1 MQTWPKEDAIQLT
14 GYTPLYSSPL
24 WFYSGPYT
32 DNNNNNEGSSIK
44 LNCQHFVTGM
54 HHHRPKGTR
63 KGSESGFNGHGH
75 RWWWTNG
82 SVQCCWVG
90 GCASG
95 EFGKCINFEWLQL
108 SSGGGGLDGPED
120 MQSSPRKRG
129 SFDKLQFGHQL
140 GLYYFD
146 YCSL

>member
-1 MQTWPKEDAIQLT
+1 
-14 GYTPLYSSPL
+14 
-24 WFYSGPYT
+24 
-32 DNNNNNEGSSIK
+32 
-44 LNCQHFVTGM
+44 M

-63 KGSESGFNGHGH
+63 KGSESGFNGQGH

-108 SSGGGGLDGPED
+108 SSGGGGLGDPVD

-140 GLYYFD
+140 GLYYFI
-146 YCSL
+146 YCSLCSCVSELGTYTKWIPRPAQLHGILIQRITSGTGDKGHHFYFLFEFI